1 MTNAQRR
8 VINVTTLVVAR
19 MGCFS
24 NIPWADVYIAK
35 EAHVNIQGREVESIW
50 LLSKQ

>member
-1 MTNAQRR
+1 MTNEQCR

-19 MGCFS
+19 MESFQ

-35 EAHVNIQGREVESIW
+35 EAHV
-50 LLSKQ
+50 